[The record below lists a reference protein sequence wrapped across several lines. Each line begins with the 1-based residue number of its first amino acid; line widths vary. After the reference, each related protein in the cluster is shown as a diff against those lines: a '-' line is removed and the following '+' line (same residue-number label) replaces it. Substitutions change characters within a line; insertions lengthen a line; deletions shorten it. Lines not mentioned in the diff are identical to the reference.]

1 MRSEA
6 FTGVPQFDTAPLA
19 ERVRAAILEAILG
32 EKFVQRLPNEDVLA
46 GMYGVSRTTIRAAL
60 QSLESDGVVTR
71 RRAIGTTI
79 NSHVRRSALALQRL
93 VSFAELL
100 EERGHEVRVEAA
112 HYRADAPPDDLL
124 AAFGSDLAAGAPAFV
139 TDTSFF
145 ADGRLAIWIRDLVP
159 WSRLRD
165 QSRVPEVGDPAH
177 FDFARPYL
185 VQPVVHAV
193 AEIRPVVNDGERTPL
208 PVAVGTA
215 FTRLLERHYA
225 ADGTIM
231 AVSLVD
237 VDDDFVVFEVVRRG

>member
-1 MRSEA
+1 MDA
-6 FTGVPQFDTAPLA
+6 PDPLVQQFDTAPLA

-60 QSLESDGVVTR
+60 QSLEIEGVVTR

-100 EERGHEVRVEAA
+100 KERGHEVRVEAG
-112 HYRADAPPDDLL
+112 HHRADTPPADLV
-124 AAFGSDLAAGAPAFV
+124 AAFGADVPAREPAFL
-139 TDTSFF
+139 TDTSFY
-145 ADGRLAIWIRDLVP
+145 ADERLAIHIRDLVP
-159 WSRLRD
+159 WGRLRD
-165 QSRVPEVGDPAH
+165 QSRMPEVGDPAH
-177 FDFARPYL
+177 FDFARAYL
-185 VQPVVHAV
+185 LQPVVHAV
-193 AEIRPVVNDGERTPL
+193 AEIRPVVNDGERTAL
-208 PVAVGTA
+208 PVATGSA

-225 ADGTIM
+225 ADGSVM

>member
-1 MRSEA
+1 MDAPDRL
-6 FTGVPQFDTAPLA
+6 VQQFDTAPLA
-19 ERVRAAILEAILG
+19 ERVREAILEAILS
-32 EKFVQRLPNEDVLA
+32 EKFVQRLPNEGDLA

-60 QSLESDGVVTR
+60 QSLENEGVVTR

-100 EERGHEVRVEAA
+100 KERGHTVRVEAE
-112 HYRADAPPDDLL
+112 HSRLEQPP
-124 AAFGSDLAAGAPAFV
+124 AEMVVAFGADVPAELPAFV

-145 ADGRLAIWIRDLVP
+145 ADGHLAIWIRDVVT

-165 QSRVPEVGDPAH
+165 QSKIPSPGDPAN
-177 FDFARPYL
+177 FDFARSYL
-185 VQPVVHAV
+185 VQPVVYAV
-193 AEIRPVVNDGERTPL
+193 AEIRPMVNRGEQTRL
-208 PVAVGTA
+208 PVEPGKA

-225 ADGTIM
+225 ADGAVM

-237 VDDDFVVFEVVRRG
+237 VDDDFVVFEVVRRT